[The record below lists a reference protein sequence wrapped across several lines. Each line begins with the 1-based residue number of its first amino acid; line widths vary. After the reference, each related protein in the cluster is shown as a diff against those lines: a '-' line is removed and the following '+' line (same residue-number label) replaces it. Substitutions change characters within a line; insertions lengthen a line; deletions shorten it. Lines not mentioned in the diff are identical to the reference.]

1 MNAAPRLAD
10 SGVDARLS
18 LMLNA
23 LAPLDRVRPVTSG
36 RYLVKGWLDRGA
48 FSCLFGPSNV
58 GKSFFA
64 LDLAVHV
71 SAGAE
76 WFGHRV
82 AGAGPAIYVCAE
94 GGAVFGNRVAAL
106 RAAKPEVVAK
116 ATTAG
121 MAILPIPVD
130 LCGSVDADL
139 IVRMID
145 DAMDVRPAMV
155 VVDTVA
161 RSLGSGNE
169 NEGKDIAA
177 LVASCGRIQAETGAH
192 VMLIHHSGKDAS
204 RGLRGHSSLHAALDS
219 EIELTAN
226 GTEVKATT
234 TKQRDLAFRAP
245 IHFALRAI
253 EIGQDEDGDP
263 VTSAVCEQITP
274 APRAKGALAGN
285 DAKKVEAEV
294 RAIATLALF
303 PSGPFSAADAGRIL
317 SDAGAIRCKDAKSG
331 RERARQMLDLLT
343 GLGRVSKDE
352 SGVFRIIE
360 GGGNAD
366 V

>member
-1 MNAAPRLAD
+1 MNAAPRPITG
-10 SGVDARLS
+10 SGGEARFA

-82 AGAGPAIYVCAE
+82 AGAGPAVYVCAE

-106 RAAKPEVVAK
+106 RVAKPEVVAK
-116 ATTAG
+116 ATEAG
-121 MAILPIPVD
+121 MAILPLPVD
-130 LCGSVDADL
+130 MCGGTDADL
-139 IVRMID
+139 IVRMIEN
-145 DAMDVRPAMV
+145 ALDVRPSLV
-155 VVDTVA
+155 VIDTLA

-177 LVASCGRIQAETGAH
+177 LVASCGKIQAATGAH
-192 VMLIHHSGKDAS
+192 VMLVHHTGKDAS

-219 EIELTAN
+219 EIELTSS
-226 GTEVKATT
+226 GDEVKATA
-234 TKQRDLAFRAP
+234 TKQRDLAFHAP
-245 IHFALRAI
+245 IHFTLRAV
-253 EIGQDEDGDP
+253 EIGTDEDGDA
-263 VTSAVCEQITP
+263 VTSAVCDPITP

-285 DAKKVEAEV
+285 SAKKAEAEG
-294 RAIATLALF
+294 RAIAALRLL
-303 PSGPFSAADAGRIL
+303 PQGEFSAADAGAIWAA
-317 SDAGAIRCKDAKSG
+317 AGIVKGTSPRDVTEC
-331 RERARQMLDLLT
+331 ARYLIKNLIK
-343 GLGRVSKDE
+343 LGRVEKTE
-352 SGVFRIIE
+352 TGRFIVIE
-360 GGGNAD
+360 GGKNVD
-366 V
+366 